1 LIRLGAHGWEMHPG
15 SRCAGCTPYPGLRDR
30 VFARVM
36 VQRLAADPL
45 ALAAM
50 RQVVYGAPPPW
61 TMIRLFPGDTTELM
75 VDLLARGVWHV
86 HAPERPEDQGGG
98 QSEAEEADIAE
109 IEQAPAASSSSDAA
123 RPAPP
128 PEEGSLPRNAD
139 EAAIAA
145 AMKLASQL
153 GIPFCEEC
161 AKAALKRAKETAVA

>member
-1 LIRLGAHGWEMHPG
+1 M
-15 SRCAGCTPYPGLRDR
+15 
-30 VFARVM
+30 FARVL

-61 TMIRLFPGDTTELM
+61 TMIRIFPVDTTELM

-98 QSEAEEADIAE
+98 QLEAEEADIAE
-109 IEQAPAASSSSDAA
+109 IEQAPAASSSDAA
-123 RPAPP
+123 PRPAPP

-139 EAAIAA
+139 EAAIAVS
-145 AMKLASQL
+145 MKLAAKL

-161 AKAALKRAKETAVA
+161 AKAALQRAKGAAVA